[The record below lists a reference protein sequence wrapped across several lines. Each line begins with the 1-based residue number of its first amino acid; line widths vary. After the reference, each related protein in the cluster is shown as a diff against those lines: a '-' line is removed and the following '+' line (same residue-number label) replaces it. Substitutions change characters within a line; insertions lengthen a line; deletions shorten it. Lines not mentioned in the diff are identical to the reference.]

1 MQNKKKFYNIFL
13 SYEYK
18 GNPKIDLNF
27 AFLIL
32 IFQATSGTQA
42 QIGLGQNYV
51 IKTLLVL

>member
-32 IFQATSGTQA
+32 IFH
-42 QIGLGQNYV
+42 V
-51 IKTLLVL
+51 LLYWFCKK